1 MAQTETSHPIFARV
15 YERMIASTE
24 RAGLEALRHSLLA
37 HATGHT
43 LEIGAGTGLNLAHY
57 PDAVTSLV
65 LAEPDPHMAAR
76 LRDRLDAEG
85 PGPRGVSVIA
95 AGAEE
100 LPFDDGSF
108 DTIVSTLVLC
118 TVPDPAA
125 ALAEVR
131 RVLAPARGLPL
142 PRARPRRGAGA
153 VLAGRT
159 ASSAPG
165 AGSPAAATRTAPPR
179 PRSPTRAF
187 RSSSS
192 RRARCRRR
200 RPFVR
205 PLIRG
210 IARRP

>member
-15 YERMIASTE
+15 YERMLASTE

-125 ALAEVR
+125 TLAEVR
-131 RVLAPARGLPL
+131 RVLAPRGAFLFLEHVRGEGRGLSWL
-142 PRARPRRGAGA
+142 QDRLERPWGWFAGGCHPNRPTA
-153 VLAGRT
+153 ASIADAGFQIEQLEEGEMPK
-159 ASSAPG
+159 AP
-165 AGSPAAATRTAPPR
+165 
-179 PRSPTRAF
+179 AF
-187 RSSSS
+187 L
-192 RRARCRRR
+192 
-200 RPFVR
+200 R